1 MRILLIS
8 TFTLAL
14 YGGAAD
20 GQQPAPQPAAER
32 SEQSQPRTET
42 GQRRGHARAAQQMA
56 RARHNSA
63 QSDEGAP
70 APAGLPVSETI
81 VNQTAPDPDPDR

>member
-1 MRILLIS
+1 MAVQQTASSRRRNRPPNGLS
-8 TFTLAL
+8 NPSPVPKRVND
-14 YGGAAD
+14 AAM
-20 GQQPAPQPAAER
+20 
-32 SEQSQPRTET
+32 
-42 GQRRGHARAAQQMA
+42 QMA

>member
-32 SEQSQPRTET
+32 SEQSQSRTET
-42 GQRRGHARAAQQMA
+42 GQRRGH
-56 RARHNSA
+56 ARHNSA

>member
-14 YGGAAD
+14 YGGVAE
-20 GQQPAPQPAAER
+20 GQQATAQPVADR
-32 SEQSQPRTET
+32 SEQSDAASVSD
-42 GQRRGHARAAQQMA
+42 QRRGHARAAQQMA

-63 QSDEGAP
+63 QADERAP
-70 APAGLPVSETI
+70 APAGLPVSETV
-81 VNQTAPDPDPDR
+81 VNQPPPDPDPDR